1 MRFVLKVKIT
11 ALLSLMSMSVA
22 AFSQSM
28 NTVTEC
34 IPAHMEHQFKCS
46 VMISDG
52 TIPILDDSIIV
63 NAMMPSMPMSHNVKP
78 VKLNMVDVM
87 NGRYEFVIQLEM
99 LGEWVFSYDLQ
110 KPKRERLTEKIMF
123 GKGSHK
129 NHSHGSNH
137 SDN

>member
-1 MRFVLKVKIT
+1 MRLVLKAKIT
-11 ALLSLMSMSVA
+11 ALLSFMSMSVA
-22 AFSQSM
+22 AFSQNI

-78 VKLNMVDVM
+78 VKLNMVHGM
-87 NGRYEFVIQLEM
+87 NGRYEFVIQLDM